1 MRLKGLPGGLSMLLP
16 GLQLSLDIFRELSSC
31 QVKGNIE
38 FVCRTFGEQS
48 QQAANYLSSVG
59 ETQSNTHAN
68 HVQWYSHAHPSNPI
82 SAVNRAI
89 HLNRCQQ

>member
-38 FVCRTFGEQS
+38 FVCGTFGEQS
-48 QQAANYLSSVG
+48 QQAADYLSSVG

-68 HVQWYSHAHPSNPI
+68 HVQ
-82 SAVNRAI
+82 
-89 HLNRCQQ
+89 